1 MDYDTWLSTDP
12 ADALEAEIERR
23 IGELEAAESRAESA
37 REDRAE
43 AKITQRQQ
51 GAFSVKRCGKLDRE
65 GER

>member
-37 REDRAE
+37 RDDRAAPKE
-43 AKITQRQQ
+43 A
-51 GAFSVKRCGKLDRE
+51 A
-65 GER
+65 